1 METNDGQMKRIV
13 LKRMG
18 RCRVCHRSYT
28 DEDVS
33 IVSRKP
39 DLWMMVVECL
49 DCHAKN
55 FVAAVLNE
63 GDPAQAELALRRMS
77 EGSDLVIDGGN
88 EMDEMDEIDAPS
100 HERVDAG
107 DVADMHTFLREF
119 DGDFLGYFNRQS
131 EKSR

>member
-1 METNDGQMKRIV
+1 MEADDGQIKRIV

-28 DEDVS
+28 DDDVS

-63 GDPAQAELALRRMS
+63 GDASQAELALRRLS
-77 EGSDLVIDGGN
+77 EGSELILEAGDI
-88 EMDEMDEIDAPS
+88 EEIELPVRAPIN
-100 HERVDAG
+100 AG
-107 DVADMHTFLREF
+107 DVADMHSFLSGF
-119 DGDFLGYFNRQS
+119 DGDFIAYFKRQS
-131 EKSR
+131 HPA

>member
-1 METNDGQMKRIV
+1 MDASEGQIKRIV

-39 DLWMMVVECL
+39 DMWMMVVECL

-63 GDPAQAELALRRMS
+63 GDPEQAELALRRMS
-77 EGSDLVIDGGN
+77 SSSELT
-88 EMDEMDEIDAPS
+88 DELLPDELEIPPPAAPVS
-100 HERVDAG
+100 AG
-107 DVADMHTFLREF
+107 DVADMHIFLRDF
-119 DGDFLGYFNRQS
+119 DGDFIGYFRRQ
-131 EKSR
+131 RG

>member
-1 METNDGQMKRIV
+1 MEANEGHIKRIV

-18 RCRVCHRSYT
+18 RCRICHRSYT
-28 DEDVS
+28 DDDVS

-39 DLWMMVVECL
+39 DMWMMVVECL

-77 EGSDLVIDGGN
+77 SASEFDF
-88 EMDEMDEIDAPS
+88 EDEAIEIEEPTSPITAA
-100 HERVDAG
+100 E
-107 DVADMHTFLREF
+107 VADMHLFLHEF
-119 DGDFLGYFNRQS
+119 DGDFKALFRN
-131 EKSR
+131 

>member
-1 METNDGQMKRIV
+1 MEANEGQIKRIV

-39 DLWMMVVECL
+39 DMWMMVVECL

-63 GDPAQAELALRRMS
+63 GDPTQAELALRRMS
-77 EGSDLVIDGGN
+77 SAGEF
-88 EMDEMDEIDAPS
+88 EIESIEEATV
-100 HERVDAG
+100 EELAG
-107 DVADMHTFLREF
+107 DPIRAADVADMHLFLDKF
-119 DGDFLGYFNRQS
+119 DGDFIGLFGKNTRS
-131 EKSR
+131 GS

>member
-1 METNDGQMKRIV
+1 MEASEGQIKRIV

-39 DLWMMVVECL
+39 DMWMMVVECL

-63 GDPAQAELALRRMS
+63 GDPEQAELALRRLSSDSGS
-77 EGSDLVIDGGN
+77 ELIDDV
-88 EMDEMDEIDAPS
+88 ELEESEAIPTAAPITP
-100 HERVDAG
+100 A
-107 DVADMHTFLREF
+107 DVADMHIFLRDF
-119 DGDFLGYFNRQS
+119 DGDFISYFRKQ
-131 EKSR
+131 RG

>member
-1 METNDGQMKRIV
+1 MEASESQIKRIV

-18 RCRVCHRSYT
+18 RCRLCHRTYS

-39 DLWMMVVECL
+39 DMWMMVVECL

-63 GDPAQAELALRRMS
+63 GDPAQAELALRRLSGES
-77 EGSDLVIDGGN
+77 EPA
-88 EMDEMDEIDAPS
+88 EIVYESETPILADPVTA
-100 HERVDAG
+100 A
-107 DVADMHTFLREF
+107 DVADMHRFLDSF
-119 DGDFLGYFNRQS
+119 DGDFIGFFRRAGAS
-131 EKSR
+131 

>member
-1 METNDGQMKRIV
+1 MEASEGQIKRIV

-39 DLWMMVVECL
+39 DMWMMVVECL

-63 GDPAQAELALRRMS
+63 GDPEQAELALRRMS
-77 EGSDLVIDGGN
+77 ADTELT
-88 EMDEMDEIDAPS
+88 
-100 HERVDAG
+100 VDAQVETLPDAAPTSPVTPA
-107 DVADMHTFLREF
+107 DVADMHRFLSDF
-119 DGDFLGYFNRQS
+119 DGDFINYFRRS
-131 EKSR
+131 

>member
-1 METNDGQMKRIV
+1 MEASEGQIKRIV

-28 DEDVS
+28 GDDVS
-33 IVSRKP
+33 VVSRKP

-63 GDPAQAELALRRMS
+63 GDPAQAELALRRLS
-77 EGSDLVIDGGN
+77 SGAEIVVETEEED
-88 EMDEMDEIDAPS
+88 DEPATPVGRESITP
-100 HERVDAG
+100 G
-107 DVADMHTFLREF
+107 DVADMHVFLRDF
-119 DGDFLGYFNRQS
+119 DGDFAEYFRKHS
-131 EKSR
+131 GTAK

>member
-1 METNDGQMKRIV
+1 MEASEGQIKRIV

-18 RCRVCHRSYT
+18 RCRLCHRTYS

-39 DLWMMVVECL
+39 DMWMMVVECL

-63 GDPAQAELALRRMS
+63 GDPAQAELALRRLSGES
-77 EGSDLVIDGGN
+77 EPAEIIYESETPILADPVI
-88 EMDEMDEIDAPS
+88 A
-100 HERVDAG
+100 A
-107 DVADMHTFLREF
+107 DVADMHRFLDSF
-119 DGDFLGYFNRQS
+119 DGDFIGYFRRAGAS
-131 EKSR
+131 

>member
-28 DEDVS
+28 DDDVS
-33 IVSRKP
+33 IVSRKT

-63 GDPAQAELALRRMS
+63 GDPAQAELALRRMT
-77 EGSDLVIDGGN
+77 EGSDLIIDA
-88 EMDEMDEIDAPS
+88 EDEFDEIDAPFS
-100 HERVDAG
+100 ERVDAG
-107 DVADMHTFLREF
+107 DVADMHKFLRDF
-119 DGDFLGYFNRQS
+119 DGDFLGYFSRQS
-131 EKSR
+131 E

>member
-1 METNDGQMKRIV
+1 MEADDGQIKRIV

-33 IVSRKP
+33 IVSRNP

-63 GDPAQAELALRRMS
+63 GDPAQAELALRRLS
-77 EGSDLVIDGGN
+77 EGADLILESDETEGVELPVRSTIT
-88 EMDEMDEIDAPS
+88 
-100 HERVDAG
+100 AG
-107 DVADMHTFLREF
+107 DVADMHSFLRDF
-119 DGDFLGYFNRQS
+119 DGDFISYFKRQPGAAH
-131 EKSR
+131 

>member
-28 DEDVS
+28 DDDVS
-33 IVSRKP
+33 IVSRQP
-39 DLWMMVVECL
+39 DLWMMVVQCM

-63 GDPAQAELALRRMS
+63 GDPAQAELALRRLS
-77 EGSDLVIDGGN
+77 EGAELVIDAGEEFVQVDLPAG
-88 EMDEMDEIDAPS
+88 D
-100 HERVDAG
+100 RVDAG
-107 DVADMHTFLREF
+107 DVADMHTFLRDF
-119 DGDFLGYFNRQS
+119 DGDFLAFFDQQS
-131 EKSR
+131 RSSK

>member
-1 METNDGQMKRIV
+1 MEASEGQIKRIV

-39 DLWMMVVECL
+39 DMWMMVVECL

-63 GDPAQAELALRRMS
+63 GDPEQAELALRRMS
-77 EGSDLVIDGGN
+77 AETELALELDSDTAAV
-88 EMDEMDEIDAPS
+88 EERTPAPPVS
-100 HERVDAG
+100 PA
-107 DVADMHTFLREF
+107 DVADMHRFLRDF
-119 DGDFLGYFNRQS
+119 DGDFIKLFKQS
-131 EKSR
+131 A

>member
-1 METNDGQMKRIV
+1 MDPNEGQIKRIV

-18 RCRVCHRSYT
+18 RCRTCHRSYT
-28 DEDVS
+28 SEDVS

-39 DLWMMVVECL
+39 DMWMMIVECL

-77 EGSDLVIDGGN
+77 A
-88 EMDEMDEIDAPS
+88 EIQS
-100 HERVDAG
+100 GTERVEPEREPTPSGERITAG
-107 DVADMHTFLREF
+107 DVVDMYAFLKEF
-119 DGDFLGYFNRQS
+119 DGDFIAHFRGRQTAQN
-131 EKSR
+131 

>member
-1 METNDGQMKRIV
+1 MEASEGQIKRIV

-28 DEDVS
+28 GDDVS
-33 IVSRKP
+33 VVSRKP

-63 GDPAQAELALRRMS
+63 GDPAQAELALRRLS
-77 EGSDLVIDGGN
+77 SGAEIVVEAED
-88 EMDEMDEIDAPS
+88 DEPVTPVGHSPITP
-100 HERVDAG
+100 G
-107 DVADMHTFLREF
+107 DVADMHVFLRDF
-119 DGDFLGYFNRQS
+119 DGDFVGYFRRHSGTVN
-131 EKSR
+131 

>member
-1 METNDGQMKRIV
+1 MEASEGQIKRIV

-18 RCRVCHRSYT
+18 RCRLCHRTYS

-39 DLWMMVVECL
+39 DMWMMVVECL

-63 GDPAQAELALRRMS
+63 GDPAQAELALRRLSGES
-77 EGSDLVIDGGN
+77 EPA
-88 EMDEMDEIDAPS
+88 EIVYESVTPILADPVTA
-100 HERVDAG
+100 A
-107 DVADMHTFLREF
+107 DVADMHRFLDSF
-119 DGDFLGYFNRQS
+119 DGDFIGFFRRAGAS
-131 EKSR
+131 

>member
-1 METNDGQMKRIV
+1 MEASEGQIKRIV

-18 RCRVCHRSYT
+18 RCRLCHRTYS

-39 DLWMMVVECL
+39 DMWMMVVECL

-63 GDPAQAELALRRMS
+63 GDPAQAELALRRLSGES
-77 EGSDLVIDGGN
+77 EPA
-88 EMDEMDEIDAPS
+88 EIVYESETPILADPVTA
-100 HERVDAG
+100 A
-107 DVADMHTFLREF
+107 DVADMHRFLDSF
-119 DGDFLGYFNRQS
+119 DGDFIGFFRRAGAS
-131 EKSR
+131 

>member
-1 METNDGQMKRIV
+1 MEASEGQIKRIV

-39 DLWMMVVECL
+39 DMWMMVVECL

-63 GDPAQAELALRRMS
+63 GDPEQAELALRRMS
-77 EGSDLVIDGGN
+77 SETELIGES
-88 EMDEMDEIDAPS
+88 ES
-100 HERVDAG
+100 DAG
-107 DVADMHTFLREF
+107 QGSRETSPVTAADVADMHRFLQSF
-119 DGDFLGYFNRQS
+119 DGDFIKHFRAS
-131 EKSR
+131 ST

>member
-1 METNDGQMKRIV
+1 MEASEGQIKRIV

-28 DEDVS
+28 GDDVS
-33 IVSRKP
+33 VVSRKP

-63 GDPAQAELALRRMS
+63 GDPAQAELALRRLS
-77 EGSDLVIDGGN
+77 EGSELMLDTG
-88 EMDEMDEIDAPS
+88 EPDEVELPFRTPI
-100 HERVDAG
+100 
-107 DVADMHTFLREF
+107 T
-119 DGDFLGYFNRQS
+119 
-131 EKSR
+131 

>member
-1 METNDGQMKRIV
+1 MEADDGQIKRIV

-28 DEDVS
+28 DDDVS

-63 GDPAQAELALRRMS
+63 GDPAQAELALRRLS
-77 EGSDLVIDGGN
+77 EGSELIFEADDP
-88 EMDEMDEIDAPS
+88 DEGELP
-100 HERVDAG
+100 ETRQVTAG
-107 DVADMHTFLREF
+107 DVADMHSFLRNF
-119 DGDFLGYFNRQS
+119 DGDFIAYFRRQPDAAH
-131 EKSR
+131 

>member
-1 METNDGQMKRIV
+1 
-13 LKRMG
+13 MG

-39 DLWMMVVECL
+39 DMWMMVVECL

-63 GDPAQAELALRRMS
+63 GDPEQAELPLRRMS
-77 EGSDLVIDGGN
+77 ADTELALEDELELEPDGP
-88 EMDEMDEIDAPS
+88 PS
-100 HERVDAG
+100 SPVTPA
-107 DVADMHTFLREF
+107 DVADMHRFLSEF
-119 DGDFLGYFNRQS
+119 DGDFIRLFRQQ
-131 EKSR
+131 SR

>member
-1 METNDGQMKRIV
+1 MEASEGQIKRIV

-28 DEDVS
+28 GDDVS
-33 IVSRKP
+33 VVSRKP

-63 GDPAQAELALRRMS
+63 GDPAQAELALRRVS
-77 EGSDLVIDGGN
+77 SG
-88 EMDEMDEIDAPS
+88 DEIVVEAEEDEPVAPFG
-100 HERVDAG
+100 RDPITPG
-107 DVADMHTFLREF
+107 DVADMHVFLREF
-119 DGDFLGYFNRQS
+119 DGDFAGYFRKHS
-131 EKSR
+131 GKAK

>member
-1 METNDGQMKRIV
+1 MEASEGQIKRIV

-28 DEDVS
+28 GDDVS
-33 IVSRKP
+33 VVSRKP

-63 GDPAQAELALRRMS
+63 GDPAQAELALRRLS
-77 EGSDLVIDGGN
+77 SGAELVVETEN
-88 EMDEMDEIDAPS
+88 DEPAAPAV
-100 HERVDAG
+100 RNPITPG
-107 DVADMHTFLREF
+107 DVADMHSFLRDF
-119 DGDFLGYFNRQS
+119 DGDFASYFRKHS
-131 EKSR
+131 GSASSSS